1 MMDKLHDFVRD
12 NRGLFDDGPLN
23 DGHEARFRRKLD
35 WAGRR
40 PHLPAGRWALVAGIA
55 AAVFFGVMLCRD
67 GLREN
72 PVQVEIDLYNRSL
85 EALTRDIVDASERCG
100 EDTSEMKTIIRD
112 ISNDTVPL
120 YEQLPDELGD
130 EEKARILK
138 KYFNLKLKAVRQL
151 RAQLPGADE

>member
-1 MMDKLHDFVRD
+1 MDKLCDFVRN

-23 DGHEARFRRKLD
+23 GGHEARFRRKLD
-35 WAGRR
+35 RIGRR
-40 PHLPAGRWALVAGIA
+40 SHSPAVRWALAAGA
-55 AAVFFGVMLCRD
+55 AAVVFFGAMLCRD

-72 PVQVEIDLYNRSL
+72 PVQAEIDLYNRSL
-85 EALTRDIVDASERCG
+85 EALTRDIVDVSERRG

-130 EEKARILK
+130 EKKARILK

-151 RAQLPGADE
+151 RAQLSDADE

>member
-1 MMDKLHDFVRD
+1 M
-12 NRGLFDDGPLN
+12 
-23 DGHEARFRRKLD
+23 
-35 WAGRR
+35 
-40 PHLPAGRWALVAGIA
+40 GIGCGA
-55 AAVFFGVMLCRD
+55 AAVVFFGAMLCRD

-72 PVQVEIDLYNRSL
+72 PVQAEIDLYNRSL
-85 EALTRDIVDASERCG
+85 EALTRDIVDVSERCG

-130 EEKARILK
+130 EKKARILK

-151 RAQLPGADE
+151 RAQLSDADE